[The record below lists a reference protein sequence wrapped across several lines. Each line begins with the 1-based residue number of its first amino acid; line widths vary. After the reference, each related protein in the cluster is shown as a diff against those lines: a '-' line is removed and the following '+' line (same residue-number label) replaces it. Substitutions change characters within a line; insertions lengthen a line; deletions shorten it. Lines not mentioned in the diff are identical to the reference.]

1 MTQFNFIVCQPTPW
15 MIVFVLVCMHDITFH
30 GIKPQFPPSACS
42 ATAHWETRPT
52 SLLELVWTILIISLL
67 LRMSWCINVVIGGLI
82 YHSPA
87 HLEGV
92 FVKKLLKTSCHH
104 IFPGCTD
111 HEQLPVSRHRAG
123 KKNSSERIISVW
135 TLFGPCPCEKPGNWF
150 LFFFR
155 KEMESADT
163 EWARALRAGGGEAAA
178 QAHAGQR
185 NIQIKINIC

>member
-1 MTQFNFIVCQPTPW
+1 MLSHCTLGNQADILIGACLDYFYYFIASED
-15 MIVFVLVCMHDITFH
+15 VLVY
-30 GIKPQFPPSACS
+30 K
-42 ATAHWETRPT
+42 W
-52 SLLELVWTILIISLL
+52 
-67 LRMSWCINVVIGGLI
+67 GLI

-87 HLEGV
+87 HLEGF

-135 TLFGPCPCEKPGNWF
+135 TLFGPCPCEKSGNWF

-185 NIQIKINIC
+185 NIQIKMNIC